1 MHWANILKK
10 DSDLTDDDKKRV
22 EEVLEETR
30 KVFNNVDL
38 NTLNLMFYPNTK
50 YTSKEELLNDMTKR
64 IKNRLK
70 DKLLKSDIVKR
81 GELPGDDKFNR
92 LRSKLQANGNSPD
105 GKTEILLGL
114 FEQMGFLNGNMNPFE
129 AARRVLDELVYLI
142 DEKDIEQMIDDAE

>member
-1 MHWANILKK
+1 MNWANILKK

-129 AARRVLDELVYLI
+129 AARRVLNEISYLI

>member
-10 DSDLTDDDKKRV
+10 DSDLTDDDKKRL

-92 LRSKLQANGNSPD
+92 LRSELQANGNSPD

-114 FEQMGFLNGNMNPFE
+114 FEQMGFLSGNMNPFE
-129 AARRVLDELVYLI
+129 AARRVLNEISYLI